1 MNSRI
6 KELRKALNLN
16 QSDFGAKIGLKQSAV
31 ANYENGTRKPLDTV
45 ITSICK
51 EFLVSETWLRTG
63 EGEMFVSKS
72 QEDLLREFVDSL
84 TMISDDDF
92 KKKIVTALAKMD
104 AQQWAAFKKI
114 MDVFLAEFA
123 ETPEKKSDMDVI
135 EEETDRFRQELIK
148 EKKRESE
155 ASGSA
160 AEKMA

>member
-1 MNSRI
+1 MKGRI
-6 KELRKALNLN
+6 KAVRKEMKLTQQAFADRLGIKQNTVALYEMGR
-16 QSDFGAKIGLKQSAV
+16 SGIGDGMIK
-31 ANYENGTRKPLDTV
+31 
-45 ITSICK
+45 SICR
-51 EFLVSETWLRTG
+51 EFGVSETWLRTG
-63 EGEMFVSKS
+63 EGKMFVPKS
-72 QEDLLREFVDSL
+72 QENLLREFVDGL
-84 TMISDDDF
+84 TTIPDDDF

-123 ETPEKKSDMDVI
+123 ETPKKKSEMDVI
-135 EEETDRFRQELIK
+135 EEETDRFRQELIN

>member
-1 MNSRI
+1 MNNRI

-51 EFLVSETWLRTG
+51 EFLVYETWLRTG